1 MSVTIRKMTDDE
13 FERFYGWSIENH
25 AKKLVEQLH
34 ISQEEAIRQTI
45 EEVAEMLPNGL
56 NSPNNDLVTIV
67 EEESG
72 ESAGFIW
79 TLHEETMGRKQSFLC
94 DFAIWETKRRKGY
107 GQAALSL
114 AEKKAKDAGCQESVL
129 FVADDNAAAK
139 ALYEKCGYQPLR
151 RKDHGQYM
159 IKQLAMKLESDE
171 VDHETVI

>member
-1 MSVTIRKMTDDE
+1 MPVTIRKMTDDE
-13 FERFYGWSIENH
+13 FETFYGWSIENH
-25 AKKLVEQLH
+25 AKERVEQLH
-34 ISQEEAIRQTI
+34 ISQAEAIKQTI

-67 EEESG
+67 EEDSG
-72 ESAGFIW
+72 ESIGFIW
-79 TLHEETMGRKQSFLC
+79 TLHEENNGRKQSFLC
-94 DFAIWETKRRKGY
+94 DFAIWESKRRKGY
-107 GQAALSL
+107 ASAALHL
-114 AEKKAKDAGCQESVL
+114 AEENAKAAGCQESVL

-171 VDHETVI
+171 VDYETVI